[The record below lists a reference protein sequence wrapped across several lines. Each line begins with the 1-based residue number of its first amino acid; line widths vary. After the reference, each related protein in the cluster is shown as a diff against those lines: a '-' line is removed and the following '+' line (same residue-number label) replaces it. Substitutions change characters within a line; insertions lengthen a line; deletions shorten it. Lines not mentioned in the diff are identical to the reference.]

1 MIGVVH
7 VLLVVMVLSGAV
19 VVLVGCLQFLL
30 AGIHI
35 LRRPYARATEL
46 YPRVAV
52 VIPAWNEGAVL
63 GRTID
68 TLFDMRYPTEKVRV
82 YAVDDGSSDDTPQ
95 IIDERARQHPG
106 SVINLRREQGGQGK
120 AATIN
125 YGLERIRSDG
135 WYEAV
140 LVIDAD
146 VLVSPTALRRM
157 ARHFGDLQVGG
168 VTAYIKEGTAHPNYV
183 NRFVG
188 FEYITAQAAARRAQ
202 NTIGAQACL
211 AGGAQLIRREA
222 LECLGGEIDTSTLA
236 EDSVTTFRI
245 QLAGYDVRFEGNA
258 VVWAEEPRT
267 IAALWKQRV
276 RWARGNTQVTWRFRG
291 VWLHRLRVGPLGGP
305 TFAAIWASVVLMP
318 VFMGVATI
326 GLVTLFFSD
335 RALSVTAFQS
345 LWALTGCA
353 FVFITCSSLLIDPE
367 AGRRCWRQGLLFPGA
382 INLTLIVFGLAGP
395 VVTSAFGTQLDAIGL
410 RGGEPLATYLLLFA
424 DVWLTASI
432 VGAYLLKC
440 LDESGRL
447 GWLVRPLLYVVGYGP
462 LLCAMTVGGYV
473 AELRG
478 SERRW
483 EKTEKVGRVGELGV

>member
-1 MIGVVH
+1 MITAVH
-7 VLLVVMVLSGAV
+7 ALLVAMVLSGTT
-19 VVLVGCLQFLL
+19 VVLVGCLQFAL
-30 AGIHI
+30 AGLHI

-52 VIPAWNEGAVL
+52 VTPAWNEGAVL

-68 TLFDMRYPTEKVRV
+68 TLLAMRYPSENVRV
-82 YAVDDGSSDDTPQ
+82 YVVDDGSSDETPE
-95 IIDERARQHPG
+95 IVAARVAQHPG
-106 SVINLRREQGGQGK
+106 AVVSLRRENGGQGK
-120 AATIN
+120 AAAIN
-125 YGLERIRSDG
+125 YGLERIRRDD

-157 ARHFGDLQVGG
+157 TRHFGDRQVGG
-168 VTAYIKEGTAHPNYV
+168 VTAYIKEGTDPPNYV
-183 NRFVG
+183 NRFIG

-222 LECLGGEIDTSTLA
+222 LECLGGEIDTTTLA

-258 VVWAEEPRT
+258 VVWAEEPNT
-267 IAALWKQRV
+267 VAALWKQRV
-276 RWARGNTQVTWRFRG
+276 RWARGNTQVTGRFRG
-291 VWLHRLRVGPLGGP
+291 VWLHRLRAGALGGP
-305 TFAAIWASVVLMP
+305 TFAAIWTSVVFMP
-318 VFMGVATI
+318 VFMLVATT
-326 GLVTLFFSD
+326 GLVTLFFTD
-335 RALSVTAFQS
+335 RPLSVAAFRG
-345 LWALTGCA
+345 LWALTGGA

-367 AGRRCWRQGLLFPGA
+367 AGKRCWRQGLLFPGA
-382 INLTLIVFGLAGP
+382 INLALIAFGLFGP
-395 VVTSAFGTQLDAIGL
+395 FIIAAFPHQLQAIGL
-410 RGGEPLATYLLLFA
+410 RGGEPLSTYLLLFA

-432 VGAYLLKC
+432 VAAYLLKR
-440 LDESGRL
+440 LDDSGRF
-447 GWLVRPLLYVVGYGP
+447 GWLVHALLYVVGYGP

-478 SERRW
+478 AERRW
-483 EKTEKVGRVGELGV
+483 EKTEKVGRVGELGA

>member
-1 MIGVVH
+1 MTVV
-7 VLLVVMVLSGAV
+7 VQALLIAMVLSGAV

-46 YPRVAV
+46 YPRIAI

-68 TLFDMRYPTEKVRV
+68 TIFTMCYPADKLRV
-82 YAVDDGSSDDTPQ
+82 YVVDDGSSDETPLVIAQ
-95 IIDERARQHPG
+95 RAEQRPG
-106 SVINLRREQGGQGK
+106 SVINLRRAQGGEGK

-125 YGLERIRSDG
+125 YGLERIRRDD

-140 LVIDAD
+140 LIIDAD
-146 VLVSPTALRRM
+146 VLISQTALRRM
-157 ARHFGDLQVGG
+157 ARHLGDLQVGG
-168 VTAYIKEGTAHPNYV
+168 VTAYIKEGTEHPNYV

-202 NTIGAQACL
+202 NTLGAQACL

-222 LECLGGEIDTSTLA
+222 LERLGGELDTTTLA

-258 VVWAEEPRT
+258 VVWAEEPRS

-291 VWLHRLRVGPLGGP
+291 VWLHRLRAGPLGGP

-318 VFMGVATI
+318 MFMLTATI
-326 GLVTLFFSD
+326 GLVTLFFTD
-335 RALSVTAFQS
+335 RALSVQAFQS

-353 FVFITCSSLLIDPE
+353 FVFITGSSLLIDPE

-382 INLTLIVFGLAGP
+382 INLTLILFGLLGP
-395 VVTSAFGTQLDAIGL
+395 VVTSAFSSQLDAIGL

-424 DVWLTASI
+424 DVWLTVSI
-432 VGAYLLKC
+432 VAAYLLKR
-440 LDESGRL
+440 LDESGHV
-447 GWLVRPLLYVVGYGP
+447 GWLVRPLLYVIGYGP
-462 LLCAMTVGGYV
+462 LLCAMTVGGYI

-483 EKTEKVGRVGELGV
+483 EKTEKVGRVGELGA